1 MVGWLVKCDFI
12 TPSGTS
18 DPGLD
23 SESKFEQSV
32 AKVPNFFVP
41 PPRIILNLGK
51 SGLLDWT
58 MIIMCQPQHVTFDQ
72 MD

>member
-41 PPRIILNLGK
+41 PQDNFEFGKKWTVRLG
-51 SGLLDWT
+51 L
-58 MIIMCQPQHVTFDQ
+58 
-72 MD
+72 